1 MEILEMT
8 VMTNETAQPLLALA
22 ANECWDES
30 DQAVL
35 ICRQVLDITHD
46 VKSFHFAAE
55 GGGTFRFDAGQFIT
69 LELEI
74 GGTAISRCYTIS
86 SAPTR
91 PHLLAI
97 TVKRVPGGPVSN
109 WLHDNVAPGT
119 RISALAPLGAFTIAN
134 RPAPKYLF
142 MSAGSGITPM
152 MSMTR
157 TLCDLGSDADILF
170 VHNARTPADIIFRRE
185 LEAIA
190 SVTPN
195 VRVVHMCEADY
206 PSERW
211 TGLRGRLSPAALE
224 AIAPDLAERVVFTCG
239 PAPYMGAVRR
249 VLEESGYDM
258 QNYYEESF
266 SFESLPSVDRTQVQ
280 TEESAGDTVQA
291 GGASQGETSF
301 AVEFVRSGKTVT
313 CGINENV
320 LDAGVAAG
328 LRLPSSC
335 SQGMCGTCKSTML
348 AGEVDMQ
355 HNGGIRPKEIAQQK
369 ILICCSTPL
378 SDLRIDA

>member
-1 MEILEMT
+1 MT
-8 VMTNETAQPLLALA
+8 LMTSDTEQSLLSSATT
-22 ANECWDES
+22 ECWDET
-30 DQAVL
+30 DRTVL
-35 ICRQVLDITHD
+35 VCRQVLDITHD
-46 VKSFHFAAE
+46 VKSFHFVAE
-55 GGGTFRFDAGQFIT
+55 DGGAFRFDPGQFIT

-74 GGTAISRCYTIS
+74 QGAAISRCYTIS

-109 WLHDNVAPGT
+109 WLHDNIIPG
-119 RISALAPLGAFTIAN
+119 SKLAALAPLGAFTLTQ
-134 RPAPKYLF
+134 PVAPKYLF
-142 MSAGSGITPM
+142 MSAGSGITPL

-157 TLCDLGSDADILF
+157 TLCDLGSSSDILF
-170 VHNARTPADIIFRRE
+170 VHNARTPADIIFRHE

-195 VRVVHMCEADY
+195 VQVVHMCEADY
-206 PSERW
+206 PSEPW
-211 TGLRGRLSPAALE
+211 TGLRGRLTPAALE
-224 AIAPDLAERVVFTCG
+224 AIAPDLTERVVYTCG

-249 VLEESGYDM
+249 VLQESGFDM
-258 QNYYEESF
+258 RNYNEESF
-266 SFESLPSVDRTQVQ
+266 SFDTLPSADRVQVEAAEL
-280 TEESAGDTVQA
+280 TGGNSEPVEAAIEADT
-291 GGASQGETSF
+291 TF

-313 CGINENV
+313 CGVNENV
-320 LDAGVAAG
+320 LDAAVAAG
-328 LRLPSSC
+328 MRLPSSC

-369 ILICCSTPL
+369 ILICCSKPL

>member
-1 MEILEMT
+1 MT
-8 VMTNETAQPLLALA
+8 VTTDIAAPSLLPLGAT
-22 ANECWDES
+22 ECWDEA
-30 DQAVL
+30 DRAVL
-35 ICRQVLDITHD
+35 VCRQVLDITHD
-46 VKSFHFAAE
+46 VKSFHFTAE
-55 GGGTFRFDAGQFIT
+55 DGGTFRFDPGQFIT

-74 GGTAISRCYTIS
+74 EGTAISRCYTIS

-91 PHLLAI
+91 PHILAI

-109 WLHDNVAPGT
+109 WLHDNVTPGT
-119 RISALAPLGAFTIAN
+119 RISALAPLGAFTIAQ

-190 SVTPN
+190 SVMPN

-211 TGLRGRLSPAALE
+211 MGLRGRLTQAALE

-249 VLEESGYDM
+249 VLEQSGYDM
-258 QNYYEESF
+258 QNYNEESF
-266 SFESLPSVDRTQVQ
+266 SFESLPSADRTQVQ
-280 TEESAGDTVQA
+280 AAESAGDIAPDGTA
-291 GGASQGETSF
+291 PKGETSF

-320 LDAGVAAG
+320 LDAAVAAG

-335 SQGMCGTCKSTML
+335 SQGMCGTCKSTVL